1 MNIFDYVAH
10 VHGCDQETANE
21 IVFEAVDYLKGIRN
35 VSMTDIDNVLLYDL
49 GIEAD
54 FATDL
59 INLVFA

>member
-21 IVFEAVDYLKGIRN
+21 IVLEVVDYLKEIEDI
-35 VSMTDIDNVLLYDL
+35 SMSDIDNALLYDL

>member
-1 MNIFDYVAH
+1 MNIFEYVAH

-21 IVFEAVDYLKGIRN
+21 IVFEVVDYLKEIEN
-35 VSMTDIDNVLLYDL
+35 INMSDIDNALLYDL